1 MSDYLRITCAVP
13 DISVAGID
21 HNVKQILKAVYKN
34 KDSHIILFPELSV
47 CGYTV
52 GDLVFDYAFKK
63 AVLKGLNAILRE
75 TKTIDSLVVV
85 GAPLDI
91 SGQLYNC
98 AVIMKNGKVQGIVPK
113 TYIAD
118 YNEHFEKRWY
128 LSAENLKNDTCN
140 IPELSDD
147 QINVGNNI
155 IFDMNGFTKIGVEIC
170 EDLWSPIPQSTIL
183 ALNGAEV
190 ILNLSASAASVGKKT
205 HIEEMVKQ
213 QSYKIMSAY
222 ALASAGSSEST
233 TDSVYSGLSVIA
245 QNGKILKEN
254 AETID
259 SSYCITQDIDLNI
272 IRADRMKIKTFADCS
287 TLNVIYQSVNTLNV
301 PSKWRSSDGSL
312 YYIGKSPFIPS
323 DKAECDKVCAE
334 AFDVQVAGL
343 IKRISAAKPKA
354 LVVGVSGGLDS
365 TLALLV
371 SFAALR
377 KLGRPV
383 TDLVGVTMP
392 AFGTTDH
399 TFNNSLKL
407 MKTLG
412 ITQKTISVKQA
423 CLQHMKDIEHDW
435 SNHDITYENVQARER
450 TQVLMDYSNKLS
462 GFVVGTGDLSE
473 MVLGWCT
480 YNADHMSM
488 YDVNIGIP
496 KTLIKPM
503 LEYLSESE
511 MFAECKDVL
520 LSVASTPISPELLP
534 PDESGKIAQ
543 KTEDLVGP
551 YELHDF
557 YLYYVLKYG
566 FSPSAIYEMA
576 KKAFSKDYSKEEIL
590 KWLKNFYKRFI
601 TQQFKRSCLPDGPK
615 VFDISISPRTG
626 LKMPSDASYE
636 LWISEVE
643 KLK

>member
-21 HNVKQILKAVYKN
+21 YNVKQILKSVNEN
-34 KDSHIILFPELSV
+34 KDSHIILFPELSL

-52 GDLVFDYAFKK
+52 GDLVFDFAFRK
-63 AVLKGLNAILRE
+63 AILRGLNTVLKE
-75 TKTIDSLVVV
+75 TRTIDSLIVV
-85 GAPLDI
+85 GAPIELD
-91 SGQLYNC
+91 GQLINS
-98 AVIMKNGKVQGIVPK
+98 AVAMKNGKVLGIVPK
-113 TYIAD
+113 TYIAE

-128 LSAENLKNDTCN
+128 DSAENLRDNSYN
-140 IPELSDD
+140 IPELSAEP
-147 QINVGNNI
+147 INVSNNI
-155 IFDMNGFTKIGVEIC
+155 VFDMNGFAKIGIEIC

-190 ILNLSASAASVGKKT
+190 ILNLSASASCVGKTK

-213 QSYKIMSAY
+213 HSSRTMSAY
-222 ALASAGSSEST
+222 ALASAGSAEST
-233 TDSVYSGLSVIA
+233 TDSVYSGLSLIA
-245 QNGKILKEN
+245 QNGKLLSKNSEI
-254 AETID
+254 IG
-259 SSYCITQDIDLNI
+259 SSYSITSDIDLNM
-272 IRADRMKIKTFADCS
+272 IRAERMRIKTFSDCY
-287 TLNVIYQSVNTLNV
+287 TLGGIYKSVDTKLV
-301 PSKWRSSDGSL
+301 PCKWKASDGSF
-312 YYIGKSPFIPS
+312 YHIEKSPFVPS
-323 DKAECDKVCAE
+323 DMDECANVCAE
-334 AFDVQVAGL
+334 AFEIQVAGL
-343 IKRISAAKPKA
+343 VKRIKSANPKA

-371 SFAALR
+371 SYAALK
-377 KLGRPV
+377 KLNRPV
-383 TDLVGVTMP
+383 TDLIGVTMP

-407 MKTLG
+407 MKNLD
-412 ITQKTISVKQA
+412 ISSKTISVKQA

-435 SNHDITYENVQARER
+435 SKHDITYENVQARER
-450 TQVLMDYSNKLS
+450 TQVLMDYANKLS

-503 LEYLSESE
+503 LEYLSELD

-520 LSVASTPISPELLP
+520 VSIASTPISPELLP
-534 PDESGKIAQ
+534 PDESGKISQ

-566 FSPSAIYEMA
+566 YSPSVIYDMA
-576 KKAFSKDYSKEEIL
+576 LKAFSKDYSREEIL

-615 VFDISISPRTG
+615 VFDISISPRSG
-626 LKMPSDASYE
+626 LKMPSDASYD
-636 LWISEVE
+636 LWLSEVD

>member
-13 DISVAGID
+13 DISVAGVD
-21 HNVKQILKAVYKN
+21 YNVKQILKAVYKN

-52 GDLVFDYAFKK
+52 GDLVLDFAFRK
-63 AVLKGLNAILRE
+63 AVLKGLNTILRE
-75 TKTIDSLVVV
+75 TKTIDSLIVV

-91 SGQLYNC
+91 SGQLYNT
-98 AVIMKNGKVQGIVPK
+98 AVIMKNGKVHGIVPK
-113 TYIAD
+113 TYIAE

-128 LSAENLKNDTCN
+128 LSADNLKNDICN
-140 IPELSDD
+140 IPELSDEP
-147 QINVGNNI
+147 ISVGNNI
-155 IFDMNGFTKIGVEIC
+155 VFDMNGFAKIGVEIC
-170 EDLWSPIPQSTIL
+170 EDLWSPVPQSTIL
-183 ALNGAEV
+183 ALGGAEV
-190 ILNLSASAASVGKKT
+190 VLNLSASAASVRKQK
-205 HIEEMVKQ
+205 HIEEMVKH
-213 QSYKIMSAY
+213 QSDKIMSAY
-222 ALASAGSSEST
+222 ALASAGSGEST

-245 QNGKILKEN
+245 QNGKILEKGID
-254 AETID
+254 TIG

-272 IRADRMKIKTFADCS
+272 IRADRMKIKTFSDCS
-287 TLNVIYQSVNTLNV
+287 SYNIIYHSVNPIVV
-301 PSKWRSSDGSL
+301 PCKWRSSGGSL
-312 YYIGKSPFIPS
+312 YHIEKSPFIPC
-323 DKAECDKVCAE
+323 DKKECDNVCAE
-334 AFDVQVAGL
+334 AFDIQVAGL
-343 IKRISAAKPKA
+343 VKRILAANPKA
-354 LVVGVSGGLDS
+354 LVIGVSGGLDS

-371 SFAALR
+371 SFAALK
-377 KLGRPV
+377 KLNRPV
-383 TDLVGVTMP
+383 SDLVGVTMP

-435 SNHDITYENVQARER
+435 SKHDTTYENVQARER
-450 TQVLMDYSNKLS
+450 TQVLMDYANKLS

-503 LEYLSESE
+503 LEYLSNTD
-511 MFAECKDVL
+511 MFGECKDVL

-534 PDESGKIAQ
+534 PDDSGKISQ

-566 FSPSAIYEMA
+566 FSPSVIYEMA
-576 KKAFSKDYSKEEIL
+576 KKAFFKDYSKEEIL

-626 LKMPSDASYE
+626 LKMPSDASFE
-636 LWISEVE
+636 LWISETE